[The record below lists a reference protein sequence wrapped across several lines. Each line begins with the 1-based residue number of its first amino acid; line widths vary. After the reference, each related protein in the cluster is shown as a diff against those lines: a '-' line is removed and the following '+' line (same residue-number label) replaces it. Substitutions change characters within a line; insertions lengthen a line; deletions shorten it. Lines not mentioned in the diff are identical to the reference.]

1 MFHKLT
7 INSIAARAVLV
18 PMSRPLRTAAGDVPA
33 APLVLVDVQTNE
45 GIVGRSYAFAYTPL
59 LLRTL
64 VQFLRDVAPALIG
77 ETVSPRERMRQ
88 LDAQLKLMGMQ
99 GVVGMAIG
107 VLDQALWDALGQA
120 ADLPVATVLGGEV
133 KPLNAYDSYGLIDIK
148 TDLAMLE
155 ASMENGFDAFK
166 IKLGAGEVTDQVATV
181 AAVRKLIGPK
191 RRLMVDLNQSQTTAG
206 AIDLILR
213 LKEFDLTWVEEP
225 VGAEDL
231 HGHRVVREAVR
242 PVPIQN
248 GENWWFPRGMANAIA
263 AKASDLAMVDIIKIG
278 GVTGWIFAAG
288 QAEAASLPLSSH
300 SYIEASAHTM
310 ACSPTASWCKYLD
323 LAGAVL
329 TEPLAPNK
337 GKVVPLNRPRFYA
350 HFLLREGWRDVD
362 QVRREHE
369 GQGGAVVPRTPR

>member
-1 MFHKLT
+1 MFDELT
-7 INSIAARAVLV
+7 IDSIAARAVLV
-18 PMSRPLRTAAGDVPA
+18 PMPRPLRTAAGDVPA
-33 APLVLVDVQTNE
+33 APLVLVDVQTSE

-59 LLRTL
+59 MLRTL
-64 VQFLRDVAPALIG
+64 VQFLGDVAPALVG
-77 ETVSPRERMRQ
+77 QPVSPRERMRQ

-107 VLDQALWDALGQA
+107 ALDQALWDALGRA
-120 ADLPVATVLGGEV
+120 ADLPVAVL
-133 KPLNAYDSYGLIDIK
+133 
-148 TDLAMLE
+148 
-155 ASMENGFDAFK
+155 
-166 IKLGAGEVTDQVATV
+166 LGAGAVADQVATV
-181 AAVRKLIGPK
+181 AAVRKAIGPGC
-191 RRLMVDLNQSQTTAG
+191 RLMVDLNQSQTTAS

-242 PVPIQN
+242 PVPIQT

-263 AKASDLAMVDIIKIG
+263 AEASDLAMVDMIKIG
-278 GVTGWIFAAG
+278 GVTGWISAAG

-310 ACSPTASWCKYLD
+310 ACSPTASWCEYLD

-329 TEPLAPNK
+329 TEPLIPDV
-337 GKVVPLNRPRFYA
+337 GKITARGPGLGLEWDEKAVDKYA
-350 HFLLREGWRDVD
+350 FR
-362 QVRREHE
+362 
-369 GQGGAVVPRTPR
+369 

>member
-1 MFHKLT
+1 MFDKLT
-7 INSIAARAVLV
+7 IDSIAARAVLV
-18 PMSRPLRTAAGDVPA
+18 PMARPLRTAAGDVPA
-33 APLVLVDVQTNE
+33 APLVLVDVHTNE

-59 LLRTL
+59 MLRTL
-64 VQFLRDVAPALIG
+64 VQFLRDVAPVLVG
-77 ETVSPRERMRQ
+77 QTVSPRERMRQ

-107 VLDQALWDALGQA
+107 ALDIALWDALGRA
-120 ADLPVATVLGGEV
+120 ADLPVAVLLGGEV
-133 KPLNAYDSYGLIDIK
+133 KPLAAYDSYGLVDIK
-148 TDLAMLE
+148 TDLPLLE
-155 ASMENGFDAFK
+155 ASVESGFEAIK
-166 IKLGAGEVTDQVATV
+166 IKLGASEVADEAATV
-181 AAVRKLIGPK
+181 AAVRKLIGPTRK
-191 RRLMVDLNQSQTTAG
+191 LMVDLNQSQTTAG

-242 PVPIQN
+242 PVPIQT

-263 AKASDLAMVDIIKIG
+263 AKASDLAMVDMIKIG
-278 GVTGWIFAAG
+278 GVTGWMSAAG

-310 ACSPTASWCKYLD
+310 ACSPTASWCEYLD

-329 TEPLAPNK
+329 TEPLLPDK
-337 GKVVPLNRPRFYA
+337 GTIVARGPGLGLEWDEKAVRKYA
-350 HFLLREGWRDVD
+350 F
-362 QVRREHE
+362 Q
-369 GQGGAVVPRTPR
+369 